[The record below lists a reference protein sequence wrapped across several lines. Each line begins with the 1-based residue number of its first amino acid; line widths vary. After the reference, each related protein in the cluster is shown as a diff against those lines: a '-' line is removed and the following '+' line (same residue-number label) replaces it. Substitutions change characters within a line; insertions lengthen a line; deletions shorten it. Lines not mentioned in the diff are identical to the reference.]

1 MSNIL
6 FAMYADSLS
15 ALRHKKFRVYHPR
28 NRVSMSQIAQT
39 VLRTASR
46 LKQSV
51 GDDTWPG

>member
-15 ALRHKKFRVYHPR
+15 ALRHKKFRVYHTR
-28 NRVSMSQIAQT
+28 NRVSMSQIAQI